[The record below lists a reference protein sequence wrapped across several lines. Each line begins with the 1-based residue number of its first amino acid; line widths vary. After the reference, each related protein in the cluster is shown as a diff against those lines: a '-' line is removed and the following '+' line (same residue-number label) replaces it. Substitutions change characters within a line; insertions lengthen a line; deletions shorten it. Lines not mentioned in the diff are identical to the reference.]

1 MADFIYLMETRLSP
15 DQQRALALV
24 TEVVRAQQLN
34 VYLTGGAVRDILS
47 GFVIRDLDFSVQG
60 NALKLQKD
68 FEKAGAVLESV
79 DEPTRTIH
87 LLLPGNVRAEVTS
100 TRSEKYEKPGKLP
113 EITPGTIYDDMRRR
127 DFTVNAMALSLNP
140 GSRGLLTDPFN
151 GMADIEAKVLR
162 VLHNY
167 AFYEE
172 PSRLIRATRLA
183 ARFHWTLEER
193 TQARYDAAK
202 ENNYIENVGDRPL
215 GHEVEQ
221 LAHEEDPL
229 GVLKALEKE
238 GWLKV
243 LVPHFSM
250 AKVDTAGLTQLS
262 KIKQQMQEI
271 GLNPDASP
279 IVMYF
284 LTHKLGDKEVSGIQ
298 KQIPNKGFVQRLR
311 NLEDDARDFAKQL
324 NAKDLAIPSHAWKF
338 LMQSLP
344 ETLLFTAI
352 TARPGAAEQ
361 RIKNFLTKWPLT
373 RQKLPFPEMAE
384 MRITPELPE
393 YKKILDEAF
402 LLLLDG
408 KLRNHTEIVKFLE
421 PYKPPEPPPPPAPV
435 RRGRAAKK
443 EAPAAA
449 APEGAVPKKRGRK
462 PKSAIAAAAPVAP
475 AAAPAATAPDQ
486 AAAVAKE
493 AKVKGPGKAEAAKPP
508 AKGEVG
514 KAPAKG
520 ESVKPESAKAQVK
533 TPAKAA
539 AGKAAPAHK
548 PATKKP
554 AKAEKPK
561 PAAKP
566 AKKKPAPAKKPG
578 KKK

>member
-15 DQQRALALV
+15 DQQRALAQV

-60 NALKLQKD
+60 NTLKLQKD
-68 FEKAGAVLESV
+68 FEKAGAVVESV
-79 DEPTRTIH
+79 DEPTRTLH

-100 TRSEKYEKPGKLP
+100 TRSEKYDKPGKPP
-113 EITPGTIYDDMRRR
+113 EVTPGTIYDDMRRR

-151 GMADIEAKVLR
+151 GVADIEAKVLR
-162 VLHNY
+162 ILHNY
-167 AFYEE
+167 AFFEE
-172 PSRLIRATRLA
+172 PSRLIRATRLCT
-183 ARFHWTLEER
+183 RFHWTVEER

-202 ENNYIENVGDRPL
+202 ENNYIENIADRPL
-215 GHEVEQ
+215 GHEIEQ
-221 LAHEEDPL
+221 LAHEENPL
-229 GVLKALEKE
+229 DVLKALEKE

-250 AKVDTAGLTQLS
+250 AKVDTSGLASLVKT
-262 KIKQQMQEI
+262 KQQMQEI

-284 LTHKLGDKEVSGIQ
+284 LTHKLGEKEVSAIQ
-298 KQIPNKGFVQRLR
+298 KQIPNKGFVQRWR
-311 NLEDDARDFAKQL
+311 NLEDDAKDFSKQL
-324 NAKDLAIPSHAWKF
+324 MAKDLAIPSHTWKF
-338 LMQSLP
+338 LMQSRP

-352 TARPGAAEQ
+352 TARAGAVEQ

-373 RQKLPFPEMAE
+373 RQKLPLPEMAE
-384 MRITPELPE
+384 MRITPDLPD
-393 YKKILDEAF
+393 YKKVMDEAF

-443 EAPAAA
+443 EAPSG
-449 APEGAVPKKRGRK
+449 EGAVPKKRGRK
-462 PKSAIAAAAPVAP
+462 PKSATVAVAAPSGAAPVPASAPPVEKP
-475 AAAPAATAPDQ
+475 AA
-486 AAAVAKE
+486 E
-493 AKVKGPGKAEAAKPP
+493 AKP
-508 AKGEVG
+508 
-514 KAPAKG
+514 KAPAKA
-520 ESVKPESAKAQVK
+520 EVAKLDAAKAPAK
-533 TPAKAA
+533 PAKGKESPAKAA
-539 AGKAAPAHK
+539 QKQPAA
-548 PATKKP
+548 KKP
-554 AKAEKPK
+554 AKPAKPK
-561 PAAKP
+561 PKSLAKP
-566 AKKKPAPAKKPG
+566 AKKKPATVKKTG